1 MKLNTQVN
9 GIDLIELGK
18 VIRWYRRSF
27 NLTQREL
34 AKRIG
39 TSLLCVSN
47 WEQGK
52 NKMLRVDMLVK
63 MARLFGISELDILYP
78 SEEVQKC
85 LDFDRRKS

>member
-1 MKLNTQVN
+1 MAEQTFSNKIKHCRKLA
-9 GIDLIELGK
+9 G
-18 VIRWYRRSF
+18 
-27 NLTQREL
+27 LTQKEMSARTGIP
-34 AKRIG
+34 KRTIE
-39 TSLLCVSN
+39 N